1 MVNNKMSLRDV
12 VSSLKY
18 DELINLQKDLYSG
31 GSKIR
36 QLITNKIKEISA
48 TESRT
53 CATCGSPIN
62 LRLASEFTF
71 IFGTSEQKK
80 RASFCALDCMDYF
93 TNSLKRLTRKS
104 KPQQRQTRQQAPR

>member
-1 MVNNKMSLRDV
+1 MVNNEMSLGDV
-12 VSSLKY
+12 VGSLKY
-18 DELINLQKDLYSG
+18 DELISLQKDLYSG

-53 CATCGSPIN
+53 CATCGNQIN
-62 LRLASEFTF
+62 LRLANEFTF
-71 IFGTSEQKK
+71 IFGTSDQKK

-93 TNSLKRLTRKS
+93 TNSLKRLVGKS
-104 KPQQRQTRQQAPR
+104 KAQSNPQTR

>member
-1 MVNNKMSLRDV
+1 MVNNDMNLRDV

-36 QLITNKIKEISA
+36 QLITSKIKEISV
-48 TESRT
+48 TESRV
-53 CATCGSPIN
+53 CATCGNQIN

-71 IFGTSEQKK
+71 IFGTSDQKK

-93 TNSLKRLTRKS
+93 TTGLKRLTGKD
-104 KPQQRQTRQQAPR
+104 KPQQRQARKQVP